1 MTMGFGPD
9 LQQAWCTAIPNVALK
24 HSFVVHG
31 VLALAALHVSTSVES
46 QEMKKGYQNLVA
58 LELTAGLKSYMV
70 EVRQVTSD
78 NVEALFA
85 FSTFISVF
93 NTYQANTRVQQLAL
107 SKRMNAAELASPQ
120 TVASAAV
127 QSALQWLRTLR
138 GAQVILVPGWSTL
151 QSGPLRPVIT
161 RESWSVAIPISD
173 EHRADERRL
182 KILESMWSSPRR
194 QYQDY
199 FGTLRQAWQ
208 ELYRS
213 FALVWKLVDEAP
225 PGSHASGPTFDWT
238 AVFHFAVQCS
248 LEFAALLEEQC
259 VEAWILMGHYAL
271 LGAEVEGLWW
281 FDGSAESCLA
291 TAALV
296 IGTNNWEWIAYPAA
310 KIGLDLEVLRALA
323 LDRPKIVP

>member
-1 MTMGFGPD
+1 MGFGPT
-9 LQQAWCTAIPNVALK
+9 LQQAWCTAIPDVALK
-24 HSFVVHG
+24 HTFVVHG
-31 VLALAALHVSTSVES
+31 VLALAALHVSMSVES
-46 QEMKKGYQNLVA
+46 QEVRKSYQNLVA
-58 LELTAGLKSYMV
+58 LELNAGLKPYMD
-70 EVRQVTSD
+70 EVRQVTSE

-85 FSTFISVF
+85 FSTIISVF
-93 NTYQANTRVQQLAL
+93 NTYQANTKVQQLAL
-107 SKRMNAAELASPQ
+107 SKQTDAAKITVLQ
-120 TVASAAV
+120 TVATTAV

-138 GAQVILVPGWSTL
+138 GAQVILGPGWSAL

-161 RESWSVAIPISD
+161 RESWSAAIPISD

-208 ELYRS
+208 ELCRS

-225 PGSHASGPTFDWT
+225 SGSPTSGPTFDWT

-259 VEAWILMGHYAL
+259 IEAWILMGHYAL
-271 LGAEVEGLWW
+271 LGAEVKGLWW

-296 IGTNNWEWIAYPAA
+296 IGTNNWEWIAYPATQ
-310 KIGLDLEVLRALA
+310 IGLDLERLRPFA
-323 LDRPKIVP
+323 LDRPKVIP

>member
-1 MTMGFGPD
+1 MGFGPN

-24 HSFVVHG
+24 HEFVVHG
-31 VLALAALHVSTSVES
+31 VLALAALHVATSVDS
-46 QEMKKGYQNLVA
+46 PEMKKSYQNLVA
-58 LELTAGLKSYMV
+58 LELHAGLKPYMM
-70 EVRQVTSD
+70 EVRHVSSE

-85 FSTFISVF
+85 FSTIISVF
-93 NTYQANTRVQQLAL
+93 NTYQANTKVQQLVL
-107 SKRMNAAELASPQ
+107 SRQVDAMHHASQ
-120 TVASAAV
+120 ETVAAAAV
-127 QSALQWLRTLR
+127 QAALQWLRTLR
-138 GAQVILVPGWSTL
+138 GAQIILVPGWSTL

-161 RESWSVAIPISD
+161 RETWSAAISISD
-173 EHRADERRL
+173 AHRADERRL

-199 FGTLRQAWQ
+199 FGTLHQAWQ
-208 ELYRS
+208 ELRRS

-225 PGSHASGPTFDWT
+225 SGSHISGPTFDWT

-259 VEAWILMGHYAL
+259 IEAWILMGHYAL
-271 LGAEVEGLWW
+271 LGAEVKGLWW

-310 KIGLDLEVLRALA
+310 KIGLDLESLRLFA